1 MIKIT
6 IKRQPDS
13 REILQFTLHGHA
25 GYADS
30 GQDIVCSAVT
40 AVSFGTVNSIETL
53 LDTKLQIEMEQK
65 TGFLHCIVPTS
76 RDEAT
81 HDEATHEK
89 VQLLLESMVLTLES
103 IASEYGKY
111 INIIFE

>member
-25 GYADS
+25 GYADP

-81 HDEATHEK
+81 HEK